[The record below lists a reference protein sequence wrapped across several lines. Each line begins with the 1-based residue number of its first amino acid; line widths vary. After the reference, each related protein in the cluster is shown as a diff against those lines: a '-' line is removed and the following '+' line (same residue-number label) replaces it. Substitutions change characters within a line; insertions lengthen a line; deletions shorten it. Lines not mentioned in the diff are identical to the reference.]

1 MHTPKK
7 FIIIGEGECTEPEYF
22 ERIKVNRNDLGLS
35 SLVSFKQIPRL
46 EMDRNETDI
55 NKMVDIAIDY
65 VTYCMESKLS
75 RRLFVSLTFETA
87 YRRCVDGNVYLD
99 ITGDNRSLLDLRKR
113 INKELD
119 DVKIDRYIETKE
131 EMDKAEKICR
141 DVFSEVLKKRIS
153 EYLPLFP
160 LKKIQI
166 MPSDEICIIHDR
178 DYSERWFPDK
188 KYDDVVKRVSK
199 LGNSP
204 RYRLIITYPKF
215 ELWMLLHSM
224 DFDVN
229 SVDMRRL
236 TDYSRKE
243 PSPHNGYDEKPGPS
257 VYVDK
262 LMDEYVPDN
271 IWQPPSKKRIDPCN
285 FDKVL
290 IKGFS
295 KALED
300 SNNPR
305 FTRDI
310 NLLRNKPGTML
321 GVLFEEMIDDK
332 GESNHD

>member
-7 FIIIGEGECTEPEYF
+7 FIIFGEGECTEPEYF

-55 NKMVDIAIDY
+55 DNMVKIALDY
-65 VTYCMESKLS
+65 VAYCMEDTLS

-87 YRRCVDGNVYLD
+87 YRRCVDENIHLD
-99 ITGDNRSLLDLRKR
+99 IIGDNRSLLDLRKR

-119 DVKIDRYIETKE
+119 DVEIDEDITREN
-131 EMDKAEKICR
+131 MDKAEKICR
-141 DVFSEVLKKRIS
+141 NVFSEVFKKRIS

-166 MPSDEICIIHDR
+166 MPGDEICIIHDR
-178 DYSERWFPDK
+178 DYSERWFSDK
-188 KYDDVVKRVSK
+188 KYDNVVKRVSK
-199 LGNSP
+199 LGDSP

-215 ELWMLLHSM
+215 ELWMLLHST
-224 DFDVN
+224 DFNVN
-229 SVDMRRL
+229 SIDMRRL

-243 PSPHNGYDEKPGPS
+243 PSSHNGYDEKPGPS

-262 LMDEYVPDN
+262 LMDEYAPDS
-271 IWQPPSKKRIDPCN
+271 IWQPPSKKRINPCN

-310 NLLRNKPGTML
+310 KLLRNKPGTML
-321 GVLFEEMIDDK
+321 GVLFEEIIADK